1 MTSPG
6 TARKTLLARM
16 RARVDACP
24 ERVAVR
30 TPEASVTYRDFS
42 RLVGWLG
49 HELRCPER
57 APRGPVGLLLDRS
70 AAAYAA
76 MWAAIAAGRPYV
88 PLNPRHPPERL
99 RNIVGQAGIE
109 TAICTAAERDLP
121 ARLGIAPGNAI
132 VAETQLPAAEASGGG
147 RSTGA
152 FPTVTRERPIS
163 SSRRARRASRRA
175 CRFPTTIFT
184 GSSRIWA

>member
-1 MTSPG
+1 MMSPG
-6 TARKTLLARM
+6 SGRKALLERM
-16 RARVDACP
+16 RGQIDRRS

-30 TPEASVTYRDFS
+30 TPDGSLTYRDFS

-49 HELRCPER
+49 HELRGPGR

-109 TAICTAAERDLP
+109 TAICTAAEQDLP

-147 RSTGA
+147 GGGVDRL
-152 FPTVTRERPIS
+152 ERFRP
-163 SSRRARRASRRA
+163 
-175 CRFPTTIFT
+175 
-184 GSSRIWA
+184 